1 MQKVPLLLLGLAAGS
16 FLYAASLCADWET
29 QTQRRLYVRSWM
41 QVSQPYN
48 NRLGKILS
56 LVATGAI
63 ASTAGLTLLWQQ
75 TREDLSTDAM
85 TIQEL
90 EEAIA
95 STELDFPQ
103 AVSTLSELEQDVLEF
118 CLQRIDQ
125 GSSIPASTIQQSK
138 YKSTKG
144 LGADAIRE
152 AFLSLAAKGYGSC
165 EGEGRKLSFTASTQN
180 EVQGQK

>member
-1 MQKVPLLLLGLAAGS
+1 MKKAPLVLLGLAAGS
-16 FLYAASLCADWET
+16 FLYAASLCANWET

-56 LVATGAI
+56 FVATGAI
-63 ASTAGLTLLWQQ
+63 ASTVGLTMLWQQ
-75 TREDLSTDAM
+75 TREDLPVDAM
-85 TIQEL
+85 TVQEL
-90 EEAIA
+90 ESAIA
-95 STELDFPQ
+95 STDLDFPQ
-103 AVSTLSELEQDVLEF
+103 AIPALTELEQDVLEF
-118 CLQRIDQ
+118 CLQRVDQ
-125 GSSIPASTIQQSK
+125 SASIPASAVQQSK

-152 AFLSLAAKGYGSC
+152 AFLSLTAKGYGSC

-180 EVQGQK
+180 EVQGQN